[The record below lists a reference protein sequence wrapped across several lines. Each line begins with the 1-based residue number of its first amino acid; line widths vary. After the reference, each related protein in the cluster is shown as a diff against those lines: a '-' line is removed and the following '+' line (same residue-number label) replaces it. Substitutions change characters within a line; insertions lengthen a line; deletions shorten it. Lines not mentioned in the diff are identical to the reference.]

1 MKQEQPLTERD
12 QAEEVS
18 RQVERDSR
26 RYPAPF

>member
-1 MKQEQPLTERD
+1 MKQEQPSTQRD
-12 QAEEVS
+12 RAEEVS

>member
-26 RYPAPF
+26 RYLAPF